1 MDFVD
6 GGGGVGVVEEM
17 EVEVVD
23 VGIVVVVVV
32 VGGNKD
38 CVNKNG
44 IRCVTSVV

>member
-23 VGIVVVVVV
+23 VGVAVVA
-32 VGGNKD
+32 VGGNTD
-38 CVNKNG
+38 CASENG